1 MKPLRGIPTLR
12 KLARDIIWFEKP
24 ETSLRDVNRF
34 LVYAMTYATTR
45 EVAVLRKHVSIRQLD
60 TALKAAP
67 PGIMDKRSWAYW
79 HAMCGRY
86 PPPPMP
92 RRSLKRRK
100 AR

>member
-1 MKPLRGIPTLR
+1 MKTLR
-12 KLARDIIWFEKP
+12 DIPALRKIAADIVWFETP
-24 ETSLRDVNRF
+24 NTSLRDVNRF

-60 TALKAAP
+60 TALRAAP

-79 HAMCGRY
+79 NAMCGRY

-92 RRSLKRRK
+92 SRSLKRSK